1 MINLLPPK
9 VKREIIAGRSNVIL
23 WRYCV
28 VSLILGF
35 LLIVATA
42 GIYFIMAHT
51 RTTARQTIET
61 GNRQALQYQKVQQ
74 DYESFS
80 ANLKIAKAILDKD
93 VRYSKVALKIAQ
105 AMPSGTILQT
115 LTLDSKK
122 LGTPMT
128 INARGKTYGDAL
140 RLKDSFQQSS
150 LFKDVN
156 LASAVAEKENK
167 DGYPINITI
176 NVTMVPEVAKQ

>member
-1 MINLLPPK
+1 M
-9 VKREIIAGRSNVIL
+9 
-23 WRYCV
+23 
-28 VSLILGF
+28 
-35 LLIVATA
+35 
-42 GIYFIMAHT
+42 
-51 RTTARQTIET
+51 
-61 GNRQALQYQKVQQ
+61 
-74 DYESFS
+74 
-80 ANLKIAKAILDKD
+80 
-93 VRYSKVALKIAQ
+93 
-105 AMPSGTILQT
+105 QT

-167 DGYPINITI
+167 DGYPINSTI